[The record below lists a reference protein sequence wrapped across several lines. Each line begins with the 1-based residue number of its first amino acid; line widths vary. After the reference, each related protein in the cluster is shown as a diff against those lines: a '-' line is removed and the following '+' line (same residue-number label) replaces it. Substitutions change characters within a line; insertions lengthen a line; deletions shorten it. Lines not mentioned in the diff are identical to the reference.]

1 MKKLIFLSASFI
13 LAMALIVVIQS
24 RSTTADSGF
33 CYTCESG
40 SDCQYCKS
48 ASGKD
53 TSEDRK
59 ACEKKG
65 CKVSGTAS
73 CPTAANYKVCK

>member
-1 MKKLIFLSASFI
+1 MKKVIFLSTAFI
-13 LAMALIVVIQS
+13 LAMIMIVVIQTGN
-24 RSTTADSGF
+24 TTADSGF
-33 CYTCESG
+33 CYTCGSG

-48 ASGKD
+48 ESGKD

-65 CKVSGTAS
+65 CKITGTAS

>member
-1 MKKLIFLSASFI
+1 MKKIVLFSVALIFSVS
-13 LAMALIVVIQS
+13 IVIISQ
-24 RSTTADSGF
+24 TTAADSGF
-33 CYTCESG
+33 CYTCASG
-40 SDCQYCKS
+40 SSCQYCKS

-59 ACEKKG
+59 SCEKKG
-65 CKVSGTAS
+65 CKITGTAS